1 MGTSKRVEL
10 TMGCYLLVLLVA
22 GLASAH
28 EYFPEKCPEF
38 QPMQGFDW
46 DQFSNGVW
54 YVTQKFATRSTTA
67 LQRKGWA
74 GPRVQVH
81 RQAVRCQRGSAC
93 QDERPLPSQPD
104 WRGQLRG
111 VGHRLLKL
119 RAHLHLSRDR
129 SLHHHGPPEV
139 LLYLAEGCRGGR
151 SDHRQVDRAAGLP
164 SPRQQPRPTRSSR

>member
-1 MGTSKRVEL
+1 
-10 TMGCYLLVLLVA
+10 
-22 GLASAH
+22 
-28 EYFPEKCPEF
+28 
-38 QPMQGFDW
+38 MQGFDW

-111 VGHRLLKL
+111 VGHRLPSYALICTCQEIDLFITTGHRRSCSILQRAVEEDEAITDKL
-119 RAHLHLSRDR
+119 I
-129 SLHHHGPPEV
+129 E
-139 LLYLAEGCRGGR
+139 LLD
-151 SDHRQVDRAAGLP
+151 SQVPD
-164 SPRQQPRPTRSSR
+164 SSHDFDPIKQ